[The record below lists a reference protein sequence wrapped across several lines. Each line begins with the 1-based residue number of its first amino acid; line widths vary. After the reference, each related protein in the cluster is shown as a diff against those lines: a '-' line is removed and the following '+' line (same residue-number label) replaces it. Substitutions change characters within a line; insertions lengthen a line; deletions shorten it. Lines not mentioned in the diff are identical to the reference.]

1 MKLYFILPLLLA
13 FSCKAD
19 NASTN
24 TKSNYK
30 LATASGASGKDPD
43 VVMGGPTNVKI
54 TLTDFSGN
62 GVAKLYGFYSDQ
74 NYLADSVLF
83 SNGSIV
89 YKNDKGLAQGLYY
102 VGIAGRKEFIQL
114 MMGKDQEFDMKVSL
128 VDILN
133 TMEVNGSDENKL
145 FYENMRYEVGL
156 NPKIGD
162 LISAMKGMH
171 AGSPEYTSAKKE
183 KDDLENA
190 RLTTIKGLHAQ
201 YPELL
206 FTNYKLSGQNPKVRE
221 DLPSDQQVNQYK
233 KDFWSNVNF
242 DDTRLLR
249 TPMIGNKL
257 KRYMKELTVQTPDS
271 IISSSKYLINQVLDK
286 PEYFKVFANW
296 VVLTYEPGK
305 SQVMDSENIFVSMVQ
320 NYFTKKRAFWSDSLE
335 VNTIQQ
341 RATEMSASLLGK
353 KGPNVVSTDQFG
365 KKQDIYSKTADY
377 IIVYMY
383 NPDCEHC
390 QEQSPKLVK
399 YYNENKANGIDV
411 FAIALDTDDAKWK
424 AYIQKT
430 SMTFT
435 NVHDATNRSIY
446 GKYFVDVTPELY
458 VLNKDRI
465 IIGKNLKVDQ
475 IPIIIDRDRKARGL

>member
-13 FSCKAD
+13 FSCKAND
-19 NASTN
+19 SSSENKN
-24 TKSNYK
+24 FFK
-30 LATASGASGKDPD
+30 LATASGASGKDPE
-43 VVMGGPTNVKI
+43 VIMGGPSNIKI
-54 TLTDFSGN
+54 TLSDLSLKGT
-62 GVAKLYGFYSDQ
+62 AKIIGFYSDQ
-74 NYLADSVLF
+74 NYLIDTILF

-89 YKNDKGLAQGLYY
+89 YKNSKGLPQGLYY
-102 VGIAGRKEFIQL
+102 VNVSGRSEYIQVI
-114 MMGKDQEFDMKVSL
+114 MAKDQEFEMKVDL
-128 VDILN
+128 FDILG
-133 TMEVNGSDENKL
+133 TIEVTGSDENRL
-145 FYENMRYEVGL
+145 LYENMRYEVGL
-156 NPKIGD
+156 NPRIAELTNK
-162 LISAMKGMH
+162 LRGMQSS
-171 AGSPEYTSAKKE
+171 SPEYSALKKE

-190 RLTTIKGLHAQ
+190 RLNTIKNLHAQ
-201 YPELL
+201 YPDLL

-221 DLPSDQQVNQYK
+221 DLPADQQVNQYK
-233 KDFWSNVNF
+233 RDFWSNVDFN
-242 DDTRLLR
+242 DTRLLR

-271 IISSSKYLINQVLDK
+271 IIASAKYLINQVLDK

-305 SQVMDSENIFVSMVQ
+305 SPVMDSENIFVNMVQ

-335 VNTIQQ
+335 VTTIQQ
-341 RATEMSASLLGK
+341 RATEMAASLLGK

-377 IIVYMY
+377 IVVYMY

-399 YYNENKANGIDV
+399 YYNENKTNGVDV
-411 FAIALDTDDAKWK
+411 FAIAIDTDDAKWK

-430 SMTFT
+430 GMTFT
-435 NVHDATNRSIY
+435 NVHDPTNRSIY

-458 VLNKDRI
+458 VLNKNRI

-475 IPIIIDRDRKARGL
+475 IQTIIDRDKKARGL